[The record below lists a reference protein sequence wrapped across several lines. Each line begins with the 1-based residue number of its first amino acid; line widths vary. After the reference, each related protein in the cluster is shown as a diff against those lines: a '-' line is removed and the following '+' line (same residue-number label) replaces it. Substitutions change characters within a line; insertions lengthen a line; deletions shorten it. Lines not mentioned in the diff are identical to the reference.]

1 MPYYKFAMDFSG
13 IVLRNRKKL
22 FLLERLRDGESS
34 GLRIPLT
41 LFSKGDTCRG
51 AAYWVL
57 PEAAL
62 RLQRDEVVSPLQG
75 FVCFVPM
82 VLGKDAATMACL
94 CEMCRWVAMLPCF

>member
-1 MPYYKFAMDFSG
+1 MPYYKFAMNFSG

-41 LFSKGDTCRG
+41 PFSKGDTCRG

-62 RLQRDEVVSPLQG
+62 RLQRDEVVSPFQG
-75 FVCFVPM
+75 FAPSAASRVPLAKGGREIFSPL
-82 VLGKDAATMACL
+82 VRVD
-94 CEMCRWVAMLPCF
+94 F